1 MDVFTFTLDR
11 LPFTWV
17 VIVDI
22 DGSHL
27 ASIKYPI
34 RPLQPYRLLP
44 LNTSCRHDCRGGLVL
59 AILTQRSSMSSLL
72 SFFTFFFF
80 FFFGDP
86 FFILA
91 SAHSRPYNPEYTWT
105 MPYITNHEHGPAS
118 RSKYLAL
125 LAIGGSSI
133 HQDLG
138 NQLLHHHV
146 YISFMTL
153 RLQS

>member
-1 MDVFTFTLDR
+1 MDVFTFTLDH
-11 LPFTWV
+11 LPFTRV

-27 ASIKYPI
+27 ASRKYPI

-80 FFFGDP
+80 FGDP

-91 SAHSRPYNPEYTWT
+91 SAHGRPYNPEYTWT
-105 MPYITNHEHGPAS
+105 MPYITNHKHGPAS

-125 LAIGGSSI
+125 LAIGGSSP
-133 HQDLG
+133 QRDLG
-138 NQLLHHHV
+138 IQLLHHHV
-146 YISFMTL
+146 YISFMTIG
-153 RLQS
+153 LQS